1 MIYLYVI
8 SQQCHKMMKN
18 IETKAMNI
26 AAYADIF

>member
-18 IETKAMNI
+18 IEIKVMSI
-26 AAYADIF
+26 AAYVDIF